1 MADHF
6 EVVDTVS
13 GRQEAEIPK
22 SFLRA
27 QDIACEISQ
36 EAAGYVLGITIDG
49 MGAVQI
55 LVPANE
61 KKKSPG
67 SPPAVSKRAG
77 AKILT
82 TEKSGSPEKMNRTDR
97 HPNLHGRSE

>member
-13 GRQEAEIPK
+13 GRQEAEILQ

-27 QDIACEISQ
+27 QEITCEISQ
-36 EAAGYVLGITIDG
+36 EAAGYVIGMTIDG

-55 LVPANE
+55 LVPSRERE
-61 KKKSPG
+61 KALEALQRYRSGQTTKSPQPKKE
-67 SPPAVSKRAG
+67 SRRK
-77 AKILT
+77 K
-82 TEKSGSPEKMNRTDR
+82 
-97 HPNLHGRSE
+97 